1 MDEMMKKL
9 MDQKF
14 FASMGRMDMLAEQ
27 HATSQKNIST
37 AMDQIFA
44 VTSQRA
50 ANGSLN
56 LIPTGGNLP
65 DEMLRYNATANQPA
79 NAPKPQA
86 G

>member
-1 MDEMMKKL
+1 MDPMMQRML
-9 MDQKF
+9 DQKF
-14 FASMGRMDMLAEQ
+14 MAAMDRMNMLAEQ

-65 DEMLRYNATANQPA
+65 DKMMDLNATAGQPA
-79 NAPKPQA
+79 NAPKA
-86 G
+86 AA